1 MFHPGTADTAAVLR
15 EYRAVQ
21 GEDYANESYVADSV
35 DLESRP
41 VKIRI
46 RYTIPNLTERRNCI

>member
-1 MFHPGTADTAAVLR
+1 MFRPGTADTAAVLR

-21 GEDYANESYVADSV
+21 GENYANGSYVADSV

-46 RYTIPNLTERRNCI
+46 RYTIPNLTERRSYV